1 MPARVSR
8 NTVFLVNAN
17 DVVSVVVSWLSSIAL
32 SEGRITQQHV
42 APAKRYTTTFL
53 STTLFACVLII
64 NSRHPSRCFVAPS
77 FVSLALHP
85 FYCLVASHIRVNILW
100 RLLFSQ
106 IGAFFFSLSRLSTVV
121 SIMFNARFLTL
132 FSCTF
137 QCSVAR
143 NLLLLALFFLF
154 FTLFCSTFF
163 YLSDLTVVC
172 AASFTFIC
180 RPRFTVFLQFVSS
193 LFPGNEDCQQYATL
207 FCLRQSC
214 THTLYLQVRLLG
226 YCCTE

>member
-1 MPARVSR
+1 MSPLLLSLSLYIHF
-8 NTVFLVNAN
+8 TVWWQV
-17 DVVSVVVSWLSSIAL
+17 
-32 SEGRITQQHV
+32 
-42 APAKRYTTTFL
+42 TF
-53 STTLFACVLII
+53 VLIFCGVF
-64 NSRHPSRCFVAPS
+64 CFHKSV
-77 FVSLALHP
+77 H
-85 FYCLVASHIRVNILW
+85 
-100 RLLFSQ
+100 
-106 IGAFFFSLSRLSTVV
+106 FFFSFSRLSTVV

-154 FTLFCSTFF
+154 FTLFRSTFF
-163 YLSDLTVVC
+163 YLSDFTVVC
-172 AASFTFIC
+172 GASFTFIC

-226 YCCTE
+226 YFCTE